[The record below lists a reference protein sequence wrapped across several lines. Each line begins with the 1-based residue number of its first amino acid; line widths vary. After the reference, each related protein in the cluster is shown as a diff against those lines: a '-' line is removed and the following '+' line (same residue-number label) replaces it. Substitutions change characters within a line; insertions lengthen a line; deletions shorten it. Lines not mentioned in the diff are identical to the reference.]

1 MLRCVRTLTYYGQ
14 TYYGQTYYGH
24 TYYGYST
31 YYGRTHYLHVSV
43 ELREDAAL
51 LDVDGHEQLGAR
63 HVADEEAVELARRAP
78 PWEVARDG
86 RLRVG
91 VEVLLGL
98 YYCDHTYYGSTYYG
112 STHYDHLHVGVEMLS
127 EVQWRLVI
135 TIGLDQRQL

>member
-1 MLRCVRTLTYYGQ
+1 MARLTMARLTMATL
-14 TYYGQTYYGH
+14 

-31 YYGRTHYLHVSV
+31 YYGQTHYLHVSV

-91 VEVLLGL
+91 VEVLL
-98 YYCDHTYYGSTYYG
+98 YYGCTTVTTPTVAPLTMALTDYG
-112 STHYDHLHVGVEMLS
+112 RLHVGVEMLS
-127 EVQWRLVI
+127 EVQWRLVV

>member
-14 TYYGQTYYGH
+14 TYYGQAYYGH

-31 YYGRTHYLHVSV
+31 YYGQTHYLHVSV

-91 VEVLLGL
+91 VEVLL
-98 YYCDHTYYGSTYYG
+98 YYGCTTVATPTMAPLTMALLTMAACMSA
-112 STHYDHLHVGVEMLS
+112 
-127 EVQWRLVI
+127 
-135 TIGLDQRQL
+135 